1 MVPGSIARGGPCRQP
16 ASGAMGPAKSLPTHP
31 DVSHQKTS
39 YRCAQRARAAI
50 MAAAMAVCLLTRLT
64 ARAAAR
70 AARAAAA
77 AAGCAAASLMTRVAC
92 CGEHTTHSGHPAFLP
107 EYPARVAASLGAAGK
122 EYAVSNFG
130 FPTAVVT
137 EAVSR
142 PAEAGGGKA
151 RLYSETEPARL
162 CAAWRPDV
170 VVLGPFGKHDAL
182 GPFSTHDT

>member
-1 MVPGSIARGGPCRQP
+1 MYSVRRRRVQIFVLTQSLRSIITTGASEGLSRNSTPDSGWIPSRVHHAR
-16 ASGAMGPAKSLPTHP
+16 
-31 DVSHQKTS
+31 
-39 YRCAQRARAAI
+39 
-50 MAAAMAVCLLTRLT
+50 AAMAVYRMPAGC
-64 ARAAAR
+64 ARPAGRRR
-70 AARAAAA
+70 APPRPRGS
-77 AAGCAAASLMTRVAC
+77 GCAAASLMTRVAC